1 MTRLLGERL
10 SREQYIAITRPS
22 LQLKFRQEYTTMTE
36 ADIEVL
42 VSDALAKG
50 LHKEAA

>member
-22 LQLKFRQEYTTMTE
+22 LQLKFRQEYPTMTE

-50 LHKEAA
+50 LHKEAG